1 LAVAELLAAQ
11 RAGVVVNG
19 RDADAATGAAQ
30 RITGAV
36 AFPGSPAD
44 PAVGNALIDTCVE
57 QFGRIDVLVNCAGT
71 AGLASESILRVTEK
85 VAAVYLID
93 AAVSLAEGRGP
104 LLVSAA
110 GHDA

>member
-1 LAVAELLAAQ
+1 
-11 RAGVVVNG
+11 
-19 RDADAATGAAQ
+19 
-30 RITGAV
+30 
-36 AFPGSPAD
+36 
-44 PAVGNALIDTCVE
+44 
-57 QFGRIDVLVNCAGT
+57 VLVNCAGT